1 MRSRYGACI
10 LRDEPERHV
19 AKNGTVI
26 RVPIPIDVATI
37 AATASGVF
45 ALGTPLRVDR
55 LLALAIA
62 HSLGS
67 RAPQDKRD
75 RSIRTNL
82 GAFMAGRFVVDI
94 DGRIYERPDD
104 VVLCAGTATLR
115 FFANEPG
122 RHSLSV
128 G

>member
-1 MRSRYGACI
+1 MIC
-10 LRDEPERHV
+10 
-19 AKNGTVI
+19 
-26 RVPIPIDVATI
+26 VPIPIDVATI
-37 AATASGVF
+37 AETASGVF

-75 RSIRTNL
+75 RSVRSNL

-94 DGRIYERPDD
+94 DGRIYHRPDA
-104 VVLCAGTATLR
+104 VVFCAGTATLR
-115 FFANEPG
+115 FFAKDPG
-122 RHSLSV
+122 WRSLPV
-128 G
+128 A